1 MADCPNGEMDIC
13 FRTKGLHPGSPLVK
27 LPQPL
32 GAAQFD
38 PRRHHRTY
46 LLAGLAVLFVLAAFN
61 GAGGGIAWSAL
72 LAGVVLGFA
81 AHRSRAAV
89 RAGDTRAERA
99 RKRYAD
105 HTKYCGGCDQILLRD
120 REKDGSFSFS
130 GIPRQEFRAEFLR
143 RGARFPGTEG
153 TAGKGSEDPG
163 DAN

>member
-13 FRTKGLHPGSPLVK
+13 FRTKGLHPGSPLVN

-32 GAAQFD
+32 GAAQLD

-61 GAGGGIAWSAL
+61 GGIAWSAL

-99 RKRYAD
+99 RKQYTD
-105 HTKYCGGCDQILLRD
+105 HTKYCGGCDQILLRG
-120 REKDGSFSFS
+120 RAKDGSFSFS
-130 GIPRQEFRAEFLR
+130 GIPRQDFRAEFLR
-143 RGARFPGTEG
+143 RGARFPGAEE
-153 TAGKGSEDPG
+153 AARKGSGGSG
-163 DAN
+163 DAT